1 MDAFLHRWLRPTR
14 RAQRLVASL
23 VVVALLGWLSL
34 SAGHVHVGVPAAS
47 AHAAADLHAPGDH
60 GDAGDRSHAC
70 SLCAALERAA
80 GPSAGPA
87 FAAPA
92 GPDRTGL
99 APAAVPVPVAAA
111 AAPYRSR
118 APPHA

>member
-1 MDAFLHRWLRPTR
+1 MDAFLHRSVRPTR
-14 RAQRLVASL
+14 RAQRVVASL

-34 SAGHVHVGVPAAS
+34 SAGHVHVGAAS
-47 AHAAADLHAPGDH
+47 AHAGTDLHAPGDH
-60 GDAGDRSHAC
+60 GDSGDRSHAC

-80 GPSAGPA
+80 GPAAAPA
-87 FAAPA
+87 FVAPA

-99 APAAVPVPVAAA
+99 RPAPTSVPAVAA

>member
-1 MDAFLHRWLRPTR
+1 MAALLHRWLRPTR
-14 RAQRLVASL
+14 RAQRVVASL

-34 SAGHVHVGVPAAS
+34 SAGHVHVGVPS
-47 AHAAADLHAPGDH
+47 AHATADLHAPGDH

-80 GPSAGPA
+80 GPSAAPA
-87 FAAPA
+87 YAAPA
-92 GPDRTGL
+92 GPHRAGL